1 MFERQPIVEH
11 PSALLCAGPKIHTSV
26 MVVTCNSRLTS
37 LLPLLPTAM
46 LLQKTAKAL
55 EELQPGTRMLPQR
68 ARSVLLMAGGKSL
81 VELQQMLGL
90 EHAQLAQQL
99 MSEGYLQLQSGTPQP
114 NTSIQTANPAPSPAA
129 PALAPVTAAAMSMAG
144 TRMYLFDLCERLFA
158 NRQEALAQSL
168 RQQLR
173 AARDIVSLREAGLAM
188 LDAVQEHAGEE
199 RASALREQLS
209 ALLETHADIDADV
222 AA

>member
-1 MFERQPIVEH
+1 
-11 PSALLCAGPKIHTSV
+11 
-26 MVVTCNSRLTS
+26 MVVTCNSRLIS

-99 MSEGYLQLQSGTPQP
+99 ISEGYLQLQTGTPQ
-114 NTSIQTANPAPSPAA
+114 QTTGIPTGIPTADPAPSPAA
-129 PALAPVTAAAMSMAG
+129 PAMAPSTMSMAG

-173 AARDIVSLREAGLAM
+173 AARDIISLREAGLAM
-188 LDAVQEHAGEE
+188 LDAVQEHAGQE

-209 ALLETHADIDADV
+209 ALLETHADIDADI

>member
-1 MFERQPIVEH
+1 
-11 PSALLCAGPKIHTSV
+11 
-26 MVVTCNSRLTS
+26 
-37 LLPLLPTAM
+37 M

-90 EHAQLAQQL
+90 EHAQLARQL

-114 NTSIQTANPAPSPAA
+114 NTGIQTTNPAPSPAA
-129 PALAPVTAAAMSMAG
+129 PALPPVAAAAMSMAG

-158 NRQEALAQSL
+158 NRQEALAQRL

>member
-1 MFERQPIVEH
+1 
-11 PSALLCAGPKIHTSV
+11 
-26 MVVTCNSRLTS
+26 
-37 LLPLLPTAM
+37 M

-114 NTSIQTANPAPSPAA
+114 NTSFQTTNPAPSPAA
-129 PALAPVTAAAMSMAG
+129 PALPPVAAAAMSMAG

-188 LDAVQEHAGEE
+188 LDAVQEHAGQE

-209 ALLETHADIDADV
+209 ALLETHADIDEAVV
-222 AA
+222 A

>member
-1 MFERQPIVEH
+1 
-11 PSALLCAGPKIHTSV
+11 
-26 MVVTCNSRLTS
+26 
-37 LLPLLPTAM
+37 M

-114 NTSIQTANPAPSPAA
+114 NTSIQTANPAPSPA
-129 PALAPVTAAAMSMAG
+129 
-144 TRMYLFDLCERLFA
+144 
-158 NRQEALAQSL
+158 
-168 RQQLR
+168 
-173 AARDIVSLREAGLAM
+173 
-188 LDAVQEHAGEE
+188 
-199 RASALREQLS
+199 
-209 ALLETHADIDADV
+209 
-222 AA
+222 